1 MIWLLVG
8 LGWAGCLTF
17 FIALCV
23 AAADGDRMAE
33 RLNDDLDLKVFLA
46 DGSQNPPAE
55 RRR

>member
-1 MIWLLVG
+1 MTWLLVG

-17 FIALCV
+17 FIALCM

-46 DGSQNPPAE
+46 DESFIPHE
-55 RRR
+55 RRHQ